1 MTAAHRLAM
10 LTTAAACAI
19 TLAAAAPA
27 LATPSPDPVPSAADP
42 VVATSAAA
50 TRAATESDHGGTPR
64 AAVPLPA
71 PAARSEA
78 APQAVAEPVLV
89 AAPPAVGAP
98 DGGAAPRAAVVPPA
112 GPGASG
118 GRAGQGGITAGD
130 LFGTYQAA
138 VDGLRAFGMQPFL
151 YPTAAPFCLEGTTL
165 GLAPAVAGAVPGP
178 WPKTAI
184 TLPGIDMSAV
194 KAGQTMFTFLPYGLG
209 RDSVN
214 TSGMRVAWFNVTT
227 GRGGMASMGSLSDVF
242 RAMVPPE
249 VPPALRPLA
258 ERAVQDFFVAALPVG
273 GIRAVPVDTGSGT
286 VLAAVFG
293 TVENGTDSC
302 FFLPTVG
309 ITEVP

>member
-1 MTAAHRLAM
+1 MAAAHRLTM
-10 LTTAAACAI
+10 LTAVAACAL
-19 TLAAAAPA
+19 TLAATAP
-27 LATPSPDPVPSAADP
+27 
-42 VVATSAAA
+42 AAA
-50 TRAATESDHGGTPR
+50 TPD
-64 AAVPLPA
+64 
-71 PAARSEA
+71 PAASPA
-78 APQAVAEPVLV
+78 GAPQASVAPVS
-89 AAPPAVGAP
+89 P
-98 DGGAAPRAAVVPPA
+98 
-112 GPGASG
+112 G
-118 GRAGQGGITAGD
+118 GRAGQSGTTASD

-151 YPTAAPFCLEGTTL
+151 YPTAAAFCSEGTTL

-194 KAGQTMFTFLPYGLG
+194 KAGQTMFTFMPYGLG
-209 RDSVN
+209 RDSLD
-214 TSGMRVAWFNVTT
+214 TSGMRVAWMNVTT

-258 ERAVQDFFVAALPVG
+258 ERAVQDFFAAALPVG

-293 TVENGTDSC
+293 TVENGTNTC
-302 FFLPTVG
+302 LFLPTVG